1 MMNKRIPGLAVILF
15 ILFTGRLYAIEGMWI
30 PALLKSL
37 NEDEMQEM
45 GLEITAEDIYSI
57 NNSSMKDAIFLFG
70 RGCTAELVSG
80 KGLLL
85 TNHHCGYRSIQSH
98 STVEHD
104 YLTDGFWAQSFD
116 EELPNPRLTVTR
128 LKRMEDVT
136 DVILGGIEDNMTEIK
151 RNERISKNIETLVTE
166 TEKNTDYKAI
176 VKPFYQGNQY
186 YMLITETFKDVR
198 LVGAPP
204 SNIGK
209 FGGDTDNWMW
219 PRHTGDFS
227 VFRIYVDGNNDIA
240 DFSENNVPFEPE
252 YHLPVSVNGVKKGE
266 FTFLMGYPYSTNEY
280 LPSDA
285 IGMITQEINPI
296 RINLRGER
304 LDIMDKYMKKS
315 AKTRIQYSA
324 KYAGVANGWKKWQG
338 ENRGIDRLD
347 AIAKKSEQEAM
358 FADWVEK
365 TKDRQAKY
373 GSLLEAFEKNYQELT
388 PAMKSFYYFIEAG
401 LGIEIVRFS
410 RNFKNLV
417 ELSKVDNPD
426 EDKIEKEI
434 ERLKKLTIGHFK
446 DYNQNIDK
454 EVFARMM
461 ELYLDEIPD
470 DRLPDFLKGLKN
482 KYKENTTVYAEHI
495 FKKSFL
501 ASKDATLSFLD
512 GYKSRKYKKIEKDE
526 AVELT
531 LGLYEQYLGSIAPMQ
546 NRIKNDLDSLQR
558 LYMKGLMEMQPYR
571 RFYPNANQTL
581 RVHYGKIDGYNPKD
595 AVYYKP
601 FTTLEG
607 VMQKEDRAVYDYVVE
622 ERLKQLYKNK
632 DYGRYAADDGQ
643 MHVCF
648 IATNHTTGGNSGSGV
663 FNAQG
668 ELIGLNFDRNWEGTM
683 SDLMYDPD
691 MCRNIT
697 LDIRYCLFIMDKF
710 AGARHLVDE
719 MTIVE

>member
-1 MMNKRIPGLAVILF
+1 MMKKRILGLVVILV

-57 NNSSMKDAIFLFG
+57 NNSSLKDAIFLFG
-70 RGCTAELVSG
+70 GGCTAELVSD

-104 YLTDGFWAQSFD
+104 YLTDGFWAQSFE
-116 EELPNPRLTVTR
+116 EELPNPGLTVTR
-128 LKRMEDVT
+128 LKRMEEVT
-136 DVILGGIEDNMTEIK
+136 GQVLDGVKDNMTES
-151 RNERISKNIETLVTE
+151 ERDQVISKNIEALVNE
-166 TEKNTDYKAI
+166 TEKNSEYNAS
-176 VKPFYQGNQY
+176 VKPFYHGNQY
-186 YMLITETFKDVR
+186 YMLITQTFKDVR

-227 VFRIYVDGNNDIA
+227 VFRIYTDKNNEIA
-240 DFSENNVPFEPE
+240 EYTDDNVPFEPD
-252 YHLPVSVNGVKKGE
+252 YHLPISLDGVQKGD
-266 FTFLMGYPYSTNEY
+266 FTFLMGYPYSTDEY
-280 LPSDA
+280 LPSHA
-285 IGMITQEINPI
+285 IEMITEEINPI

-315 AKTRIQYSA
+315 DKIRIQYSA

-338 ENRGIDRLD
+338 ENRGIDRLN
-347 AIAKKSEQEAM
+347 AIEVKREQEDM
-358 FADWVEK
+358 FADWMKK
-365 TKDRQAKY
+365 TEERQDKY
-373 GSLLEAFEKNYQELT
+373 GGLLEAFEKNYQQLT
-388 PAMKSFYYFIEAG
+388 PTMKSFYYFVEAG
-401 LGIEIVRFS
+401 LGIEIIRFA
-410 RNFKNLV
+410 RNFRELV
-417 ELSKVDNPD
+417 EMSKKDEPD
-426 EDKIEKEI
+426 EAKIQAELEG
-434 ERLKKLTIGHFK
+434 LKNAVEGHFK
-446 DYNQNIDK
+446 NYNQQIDR
-454 EVFARMM
+454 EVFAHMM
-461 ELYLDEIPD
+461 ELYLENIPE
-470 DRLPDFLKGLKN
+470 DRYPQVLKDLKD
-482 KYKENTTVYAEHI
+482 KYKENTVDYAERV

-501 ASKDATLSFLD
+501 ASKEETLDFLNN
-512 GYKSRKYKKIEKDE
+512 YKARKYKKIQKDE
-526 AVELT
+526 AAQLAM
-531 LGLYEQYLGSIAPMQ
+531 GFYKHYMNNIMPRR
-546 NRIKNDLDSLQR
+546 NRINNDLDSLQS
-558 LYMKGLMEMQPYR
+558 LYMKGLMEMQPYK

-581 RVHYGKIDGYNPKD
+581 RVHYGKVKGYNPRD

-601 FTTLEG
+601 YTTLKG

-622 ERLKQLYKNK
+622 DKLKQLYNNEN
-632 DYGRYAADDGQ
+632 YGRYAADDGE

-663 FNAQG
+663 FNAKG
-668 ELIGLNFDRNWEGTM
+668 ELVGLNFDRNWEGTM

-710 AGARHLVDE
+710 SGARHLVDE
-719 MTIVE
+719 MTIAE